1 MAALE
6 ERTSYIP
13 ECFADRDAAAAGC
26 SDSPP
31 AVPVFCV
38 FLRLVPL
45 SVPAVVKAGC
55 RFIFAA
61 GFDFS
66 CAVRAVVF
74 RDFCA
79 GSGKVRCFLFSERDV
94 PSARG
99 DFAVAGGSIIF
110 WYQIRHSS
118 KVKRIARTE
127 NHQKNPVKPAKK
139 LYTPWRAAA

>member
-38 FLRLVPL
+38 FLRLVF
-45 SVPAVVKAGC
+45 V
-55 RFIFAA
+55 A

-66 CAVRAVVF
+66 GVAWTVVF